1 MCCQK
6 KIVGWWILA
15 VFCCLPAI
23 CLRAQATAAAGHSSE
38 PDISIIARS
47 WNIRDGLKASNID
60 VILHDSRGLLWM
72 ETNLGL
78 MTFDGYR
85 FREFRMAGG
94 QQQSGK
100 IVSMAEDVNGNIW
113 LMRNDYDAVTIDVL
127 EPATRRIQPLHA
139 YLSLPKPIRIKLH
152 GRQLVLYNIEQQI
165 WIGSVYQGFL
175 YDGQWRQVFR
185 RNSNLPAVGTWYPAK
200 NGFWL
205 KGPESLRFT
214 DAQGNEYDAVANTR
228 SSLIKGE
235 DIFIWPDK
243 DKNLWMAVRQGSQ
256 QPWAYTRFSVHN
268 GRILPTAAATP
279 TFSWIGQSIAARTS
293 TRFLNQ
299 SLLLYDKT
307 DSLHILHPHVNEFIN
322 LRRHYPDIYT
332 YNNFYLDRDGG
343 LWCVNQFGLLR
354 LTFKKK
360 QPFKTLLVDAY
371 RPYSMRGLAIH
382 GQTLYANNYNGAV
395 QIHLPTSQIKPFLYE
410 GDKLGLALL
419 ADEKGIWAGS
429 HSMYLLHL
437 QFDGRQNQYLVSA
450 SAYSQTLS
458 LRTSAAGNILA
469 GTGANLFIINPV
481 SQQIRKSNAKDLSV
495 YCLHENAAG
504 IWAGTQKG
512 LYLFDANGR
521 QLAQQL
527 APDSSL
533 RYEFISHI
541 YEDEQGLFWLS
552 TRGGGLLC
560 WNPASGKTRQ
570 YTTRQ
575 GLSNNTLHAVYPDG
589 RGYLWLP
596 SDFGLMR
603 FHTATGT
610 VRTFFK
616 EDGIAD
622 NEFNMLS
629 HCRAPDG
636 TLFFGGING
645 ITFFHPWQIPPEA
658 KRDQPLRLV
667 EAKTFDIKTGLFAFQ
682 CQHARQP
689 AKLRLRPSDAYLD
702 LSFSPM
708 LFEEPG
714 LFSYEWKIEG
724 LHQNWI
730 QQSSPLIRLSKLPY
744 GKQRLYVKFRRQ
756 GNLPSEQLLEIPI
769 DVLRPFYLSFPF
781 ILLVIG
787 LIVAGALLLSY
798 WRNRQLIEANQLLE
812 AEVAARTRQINQD
825 KEIISQQ
832 ASDLRALDEMKSRF
846 FTNITHELRTPLT
859 LIIGPVE
866 QMLRH
871 TLRPEKTTDYLLTI
885 QRNAGKL
892 LTLIEE
898 LLDLSKIESNKL
910 SVDEKPVHLY
920 LFLNRIVQ
928 SFRPLTEYHGLL
940 LQFDYR
946 CPKDLFILM
955 DIPKWEKILHNLLGN
970 AVKFTPPGGSVSL
983 AARFEGS
990 QLVLTVADTGKGIAP
1005 EDLPHI
1011 FDRYYQSKLLQSNI
1025 QGGTGI
1031 GLALSKEYARLLG
1044 ADIRVD
1050 SRPGAGSTF
1059 SVIFSPHVVPEA
1071 IYPITSPQLP
1081 QLPSLQRS
1089 LRSDFSDRRHTL
1101 LVVED
1106 DQDMLDYILSLLQ
1119 DDYNLLTA
1127 THGEMA
1133 LQLLSTASIDLVLS
1147 DVMMP
1152 QMDGFQLLEEG
1163 KRRYNDLPFILLTAR
1178 IETADRLRALQ
1189 LGVDD
1194 YLTKP
1199 FVEDELKA
1207 RLRNLLARYDERRKA
1222 RTEALSSGNVPDTLS
1237 PLADQSFDRKW
1248 LTDLEEIVQCNISNP
1263 DFGVVNMAEQ
1273 MNISER
1279 SLYYKIKSYTG
1290 MTPNQYLLEARL
1302 MKARQLMENK
1312 SYSTVSEV
1320 CFAVGFSSLKYFS
1333 KVIKDRF
1340 GKTPSAF
1347 LR

>member
-1 MCCQK
+1 MFYQK
-6 KIVGWWILA
+6 KSVGMWIRVLVA
-15 VFCCLPAI
+15 LCCLPLS
-23 CLRAQATAAAGHSSE
+23 CLYAQAPAAAGRSSE
-38 PDISIIARS
+38 PDISIIAQS
-47 WNIRDGLKASNID
+47 WNVRDGLKASNID

-72 ETNLGL
+72 STNLGL
-78 MTFDGYR
+78 MTFDGYN
-85 FREFRMAGG
+85 FQEFRMADGR
-94 QQQSGK
+94 QQPGRIASL
-100 IVSMAEDVNGNIW
+100 AEDVNGNIW
-113 LMRNDYDAVTIDVL
+113 LIRNDHGTMTIDVL
-127 EPATRRIQPLHA
+127 EPATSHIQPLHT
-139 YLSLPKPIRIKLH
+139 YLSLPKPIRIELY
-152 GRQLVLYNIEQQI
+152 GYPLITYNIQRQI
-165 WIGSVYQGFL
+165 WVGSVYHGFL
-175 YDGQWRQVFR
+175 YDGQWRQVLQ
-185 RNSNLPAVGTWYPAK
+185 RNSSLPAHRTWYPAK
-200 NGFWL
+200 GGFWL
-205 KGPESLRFT
+205 RGPESLQFT
-214 DAQGNEYDAVANTR
+214 DAQGNEYDAVTGR
-228 SSLIKGE
+228 ERPSV
-235 DIFIWPDK
+235 K
-243 DKNLWMAVRQGSQ
+243 DEGFVWQDQDQNLWVAVRQKG
-256 QPWAYTRFSVHN
+256 QPSWTYTRLSIQN
-268 GRILPTAAATP
+268 GRILRTAVAAP
-279 TFSWIGQSIAARTS
+279 ALSWIGQNLADHLS
-293 TRFLNQ
+293 TRFPNQ
-299 SLLLYDKT
+299 KLIYLDRS
-307 DSLHILHPHVNEFIN
+307 DSLYIFHPVINDFIN
-322 LRRHYPDIYT
+322 LRRYYPDIYT
-332 YNNFYLDRDGG
+332 YNNFFLDREGD
-343 LWCVNQFGLLR
+343 LWCVNQFELLR

-360 QPFKTLLVDAY
+360 QPFKTLLVDTY
-371 RPYSMRGLAIH
+371 KPHSMRGLAVR
-382 GQTLYANNYNGAV
+382 GQTLYANSYNGAV
-395 QIHLPTSQIKPFLYE
+395 QIHLPTRQVKPFSYSNN
-410 GDKLGLALL
+410 KLGLALL

-437 QFDGRQNQYLVSA
+437 KFDRQQDQYLVST
-450 SAYSQTLS
+450 SAYCETLS
-458 LRTSAAGNILA
+458 LHKSAAGNLLV
-469 GTGANLFIINPV
+469 GTDANLFIINPV
-481 SQQIRKSNAKDLSV
+481 SQQIRKSTAKDLSV
-495 YCLHENAAG
+495 YSLHENAAG

-552 TRGGGLLC
+552 TRGGGLLR
-560 WNPASGKTRQ
+560 WDPASGKTRQ

-589 RGYLWLP
+589 YGYLWLP

-603 FHTATGT
+603 FHIATGT

-622 NEFNMLS
+622 NEFNTMS
-629 HCRAPDG
+629 HCRAQDG

-645 ITFFHPWQIPPEA
+645 ITFFHPRQIPPEA
-658 KRDQPLRLV
+658 RHDQPLRLV
-667 EAKTFDIKTGLFAFQ
+667 EAKTFDIKTGLFSFQ
-682 CQHARQP
+682 CQNARQP
-689 AKLRLRPSDAYLD
+689 AKLLLRPSDAYLD

-744 GKQRLYVKFRRQ
+744 GEQRLYVKFRRQ
-756 GNLPSEQLLEIPI
+756 GNLPSGQVLEIPI
-769 DVLRPFYLSFPF
+769 DVIRPFYLSFPF

-787 LIVAGALLLSY
+787 LIVAAALLLSY

-812 AEVAARTRQINQD
+812 AEVTARTQQI
-825 KEIISQQ
+825 SRQ

-846 FTNITHELRTPLT
+846 FANITHELRTPLT

-871 TLRPEKTTDYLLTI
+871 ALGPEKTTDYLLTI

-910 SVDEKPVHLY
+910 SVDEKPVHLHI
-920 LFLNRIVQ
+920 FLYKIVQ

-940 LQFDYR
+940 LQFDYH

-983 AARFEGS
+983 TARFEGS

-1011 FDRYYQSKLLQSNI
+1011 FDRYYQSKLLKSNI

-1050 SRPGAGSTF
+1050 SRPGVGSTF
-1059 SVIFSPHVVPEA
+1059 SIAFSPHTVPEA
-1071 IYPITSPQLP
+1071 IYPITPPQPP
-1081 QLPSLQRS
+1081 QLPSLQHGR
-1089 LRSDFSDRRHTL
+1089 RGDFSDRRYTL
-1101 LVVED
+1101 LIVED
-1106 DQDMLDYILSLLQ
+1106 DQDMLSYILSLLQ
-1119 DDYNLLTA
+1119 ADYNLLTA
-1127 THGEMA
+1127 TNGEMA
-1133 LQLLSTASIDLVLS
+1133 LQLLSTTSVDLVLS

-1248 LTDLEEIVQCNISNP
+1248 LTNLEEIVQCNISSP
-1263 DFGVVNMAEQ
+1263 DFGVVNMAAQ

-1290 MTPNQYLLEARL
+1290 MTPNQYLLEVRL

-1320 CFAVGFSSLKYFS
+1320 CFAVGFSSLQYFS

-1340 GKTPSAF
+1340 GKPPSAF